1 MADPTEVVGVL
12 RVHLEEVREA
22 LDWYRGLTGALDLA
36 DSYRQGKMTVR
47 PSRGSQMAQKG
58 LQTCDMYLRVEEDP
72 DDADQ

>member
-12 RVHLEEVREA
+12 RVHMDELREA

-47 PSRGSQMAQKG
+47 PSRGSMMAQKAIN
-58 LQTCDMYLRVEEDP
+58 TCDMYLRVEGEED
-72 DDADQ
+72 DEQ